1 MDEVRWKSGEKVYLL
16 KIWNVIHIYDRIMK
30 RWIITRKEVSTVE
43 LLERK
48 EYLDFLRRHKDRHI
62 IKVVSGVRR
71 CGKSKLFELFQNYLL
86 EQGISREH
94 IISINF
100 EDLAFEDLQEYHALY
115 KYVISR
121 MQPEGMNYILL
132 DEIQHV
138 PEFEKAVD
146 SLFLRENADVYITG
160 SNAYFMSGEL
170 ATLLS
175 GRYVELKM
183 LPLSFK
189 EYYKACGLAANH
201 TLQEI
206 YERYITESSFPYT
219 LQLSGRQQDI
229 NEYLLG
235 LYNTVILKDVVGRL
249 RIADVK
255 MLESIVKYL
264 FANVGS
270 LLSIRKIA
278 DSMTSAGRKID
289 SKTVE
294 KYLTGLQD
302 SMLIYQAERY
312 DIRGKDIL
320 KINPK
325 YYVADAAL
333 RYLKIGR
340 RGLDTGHILENTVYL
355 ELLRRGYEVYVG
367 SMANGEVDFVAKNE
381 QGLMYY
387 QVAESAL
394 QPEVMEREL
403 KPLQRI
409 KDNYP
414 KILLTLDEVGAVAD
428 YDGIRKQNVLK
439 WLLAGEYP

>member
-1 MDEVRWKSGEKVYLL
+1 
-16 KIWNVIHIYDRIMK
+16 MK
-30 RWIITRKEVSTVE
+30 LI
-43 LLERK
+43 ERK
-48 EYLDFLRRHKDRHI
+48 EYMEFLKRHKDKNI

-71 CGKSKLFELFQNYLL
+71 CGKSKLFELFQNDLL
-86 EQGISREH
+86 KQGVPKEN

-115 KYVISR
+115 RYVTAH
-121 MQPEGMNYILL
+121 MQPTGMNYIFL

-138 PEFEKAVD
+138 PDFEKAVD
-146 SLFLRENADVYITG
+146 SLFIKENADIYITG
-160 SNAYFMSGEL
+160 SNAYFMSGDL

-183 LPLSFK
+183 LPLSFQ
-189 EYYKACGLAANH
+189 EYYDSSHLKPNH
-201 TLQEI
+201 SLQEI
-206 YERYITESSFPYT
+206 YEHYITESSFPYT
-219 LQLSGRQQDI
+219 LQLEGKQQDI

-249 RIADVK
+249 HVNDVK

-278 DSMTSAGRKID
+278 ASMTSAGRKID

-302 SMLIYQAERY
+302 SMLIYQAERF
-312 DIRGKDIL
+312 DIKGRELL

-325 YYVADAAL
+325 YYVTDAAL
-333 RYLKIGR
+333 RYLKVGR
-340 RGLDTGHILENTVYL
+340 HGQDTGHILENTVYL

-367 SMANGEVDFVAKNE
+367 SMTNGEVDFVAKNDR
-381 QGLMYY
+381 GLIYY
-387 QVAESAL
+387 QVSESAL
-394 QPEVMEREL
+394 QPETMEREL

-414 KILLTLDEVGAVAD
+414 KYLLTLDEVGATAD
-428 YDGIRKQNVLK
+428 YDGIRKENVLK
-439 WLLAGEYP
+439 WLLDK

>member
-1 MDEVRWKSGEKVYLL
+1 MDEVRWKSGEKVCLL

-30 RWIITRKEVSTVE
+30 RWIITRKEVSTVK

-115 KYVISR
+115 NYVISR

-189 EYYKACGLAANH
+189 EYYRACGLAANH

-325 YYVADAAL
+325 YYVVDAAL
-333 RYLKIGR
+333 RSLKIGR
-340 RGLDTGHILENTVYL
+340 RGLDMGHILENTVYL

-367 SMANGEVDFVAKNE
+367 SMANGEVNFVAKNE
-381 QGLMYY
+381 QGLTYY

-439 WLLAGEYP
+439 WLLAGE

>member
-1 MDEVRWKSGEKVYLL
+1 MQ
-16 KIWNVIHIYDRIMK
+16 
-30 RWIITRKEVSTVE
+30 

-48 EYLDFLRRHKDRHI
+48 EYLDFLKRNKDRHI

-71 CGKSKLFELFQNYLL
+71 CGKSKLFELFQRHLL
-86 EQGISREH
+86 EQGIPKEN

-100 EDLAFEDLQEYHALY
+100 EDLAFEELQEYHALY
-115 KYVISR
+115 QYVTSH
-121 MQPEGMNYILL
+121 MQPDSMNYIFL

-138 PEFEKAVD
+138 PDFEKAVD
-146 SLFLRENADVYITG
+146 SLFIKENADVYITG

-189 EYYKACGLAANH
+189 EYYDASNLSANH
-201 TLQEI
+201 TLKEI
-206 YERYITESSFPYT
+206 YERYLTESSFPYT
-219 LQLSGRQQDI
+219 LQLDGRQQDI

-249 RIADVK
+249 RISDVK

-278 DSMTSAGRKID
+278 DSMTSSGRKID

-302 SMLIYQAERY
+302 SMLIYQAERF

-333 RYLKIGR
+333 RYLKVGR
-340 RGLDTGHILENTVYL
+340 HGRDTGHVLENTVYL

-367 SMANGEVDFVAKNE
+367 SMTNGEIDFVAKDE
-381 QGLMYY
+381 HGLTYY
-387 QVAESAL
+387 QVTESTL

-414 KILLTLDEVGAVAD
+414 KYLLTLDEIESTAD
-428 YDGIRKQNVLK
+428 YDGIRKLNVLK
-439 WLLAGEYP
+439 WLLGN

>member
-1 MDEVRWKSGEKVYLL
+1 M
-16 KIWNVIHIYDRIMK
+16 
-30 RWIITRKEVSTVE
+30 E
-43 LLERK
+43 LLERR
-48 EYLDFLRRHKDRHI
+48 EYLNFLKRHKDRHI

-71 CGKSKLFELFQNYLL
+71 CGKSKLFELFQRYLL
-86 EQGISREH
+86 EQGIPREN
-94 IISINF
+94 IISVNF
-100 EDLAFEDLQEYHALY
+100 EDLEFEDLQEYHALY
-115 KYVISR
+115 KYVTSH
-121 MQPEGMNYILL
+121 MKPNGMNYIFL

-146 SLFLRENADVYITG
+146 SLFIKENADVYITG
-160 SNAYFMSGEL
+160 SNAYFMSGDL

-189 EYYKACGLAANH
+189 EYYGASHLSANH
-201 TLQEI
+201 SLREI
-206 YERYITESSFPYT
+206 YEQYITESSFPYT
-219 LQLSGRQQDI
+219 LQMEGRQQDI

-255 MLESIVKYL
+255 MLESIIKYL

-278 DSMTSAGRKID
+278 DSLASAGRRID

-302 SMLIYQAERY
+302 SMLIYQAERF
-312 DIRGKDIL
+312 DIRGKDVL

-325 YYVADAAL
+325 YYVVDASL

-340 RGLDTGHILENTVYL
+340 HGRDTGHILENTVYL
-355 ELLRRGYEVYVG
+355 ELLRRGCEVYVG
-367 SMANGEVDFVAKNE
+367 SMTNGEVDFVSKDE
-381 QGLMYY
+381 HGLAYY
-387 QVAESAL
+387 QVSESTL

-414 KILLTLDEVGAVAD
+414 KYLLTLDEIESTAD
-428 YDGIRKQNVLK
+428 YNGIRKLNVLK
-439 WLLAGEYP
+439 WLLGN

>member
-1 MDEVRWKSGEKVYLL
+1 
-16 KIWNVIHIYDRIMK
+16 MK
-30 RWIITRKEVSTVE
+30 LI
-43 LLERK
+43 ERK
-48 EYLDFLRRHKDRHI
+48 EYINFLQRHKDKNI

-86 EQGISREH
+86 QVGVPKEN

-115 KYVISR
+115 KYVTSQ
-121 MQPEGMNYILL
+121 MQTTGMNYIFL

-138 PEFEKAVD
+138 PDFEKAVD
-146 SLFLRENADVYITG
+146 SLFIKKNADVYITG
-160 SNAYFMSGEL
+160 SNAFFMSGEL

-189 EYYKACGLAANH
+189 EYYEASSLKANH
-201 TLQEI
+201 SLQEI
-206 YERYITESSFPYT
+206 YEAYLTESSFPYT
-219 LQLSGRQQDI
+219 LQLAGRQQDI
-229 NEYLLG
+229 NEYLSG

-249 RIADVK
+249 HISDVN

-278 DSMTSAGRKID
+278 DSLTSAGRKID

-294 KYLTGLQD
+294 KYLTGLRD
-302 SMLIYQAERY
+302 SLLIYQADRF
-312 DIRGKDIL
+312 DIKGKELL

-325 YYVADAAL
+325 YYVTDAAL
-333 RYLKIGR
+333 RYLKVGR
-340 RGLDTGHILENTVYL
+340 HGHDTGHMLENTVFL

-367 SMANGEVDFVAKNE
+367 SMTNGEVDFVAKNP
-381 QGLMYY
+381 QGLTYY
-387 QVAESAL
+387 QVSESTL
-394 QPEVMEREL
+394 QPEVMEREIR
-403 KPLQRI
+403 PLQRI

-414 KILLTLDEVGAVAD
+414 KYLLTLDEIEATAD
-428 YDGIRKQNVLK
+428 YDGIRKQNVLR
-439 WLLAGEYP
+439 WLLGK

>member
-16 KIWNVIHIYDRIMK
+16 KIWNEIHICDRIIK
-30 RWIITRKEVSTVE
+30 RWIITRKEVSTVK

-115 KYVISR
+115 NYVISR

-189 EYYKACGLAANH
+189 EYYRACGLAANH

-278 DSMTSAGRKID
+278 DSMTSARRKID

-312 DIRGKDIL
+312 DIRSKDIL

-381 QGLMYY
+381 HGLTYY

-403 KPLQRI
+403 KSLQRI

-439 WLLAGEYP
+439 WLLAGE

>member
-1 MDEVRWKSGEKVYLL
+1 MLR
-16 KIWNVIHIYDRIMK
+16 IWNEIHIYDRMLE
-30 RWIITRKEVSTVE
+30 RWIITHKEVSTVK

-115 KYVISR
+115 NYVMSR

-146 SLFLRENADVYITG
+146 SLFIRENADVYITG

-189 EYYKACGLAANH
+189 EYYTACGLAANH

-381 QGLMYY
+381 QGLTYY

-439 WLLAGEYP
+439 WLLAGE

>member
-1 MDEVRWKSGEKVYLL
+1 MDEVRWKSGEKVCLL
-16 KIWNVIHIYDRIMK
+16 KKWNKIHIYDRMLE
-30 RWIITRKEVSTVE
+30 RWIITHKEVSTVK

-115 KYVISR
+115 NYVISR

-146 SLFLRENADVYITG
+146 SLFIRENADVYITG

-189 EYYKACGLAANH
+189 EYYRACGLAANH

-439 WLLAGEYP
+439 WLLAGE

>member
-1 MDEVRWKSGEKVYLL
+1 MYA
-16 KIWNVIHIYDRIMK
+16 YMQ
-30 RWIITRKEVSTVE
+30 WIPRTS
-43 LLERK
+43 
-48 EYLDFLRRHKDRHI
+48 YLDFLKRHQNRNI
-62 IKVVSGVRR
+62 IKVVSGIRR
-71 CGKSKLFELFQNYLL
+71 CGKSTLFGLFRQYLL
-86 EQGISREH
+86 SRGIPPEH

-100 EDLAFEDLQEYHALY
+100 EDLAFEELQEYHALY
-115 KYVISR
+115 KYITAR
-121 MQPEGMNYILL
+121 MQPEGMNYIFL

-146 SLFLRENADVYITG
+146 SLFIKENADVYITG
-160 SNAYFMSGEL
+160 SNAYLMSGEL

-189 EYYKACGLAANH
+189 EYHDACGLASNH

-206 YERYITESSFPYT
+206 YERYISDSSFPYT
-219 LQLSGRQQDI
+219 LQLAGKQQDI
-229 NEYLLG
+229 HEYLSG
-235 LYNTVILKDVVGRL
+235 IYHTVILKDVVGRL

-294 KYLTGLQD
+294 RYLKGLQD
-302 SMLIYQAERY
+302 SLLIHQAERF
-312 DIRGKDIL
+312 DIRGKELL

-333 RYLKIGR
+333 RRLKVSGR
-340 RGLDTGHILENTVYL
+340 MQDTGHILENTVYL

-367 SMANGEVDFVAKNE
+367 SMPGGEVDFVAKDAR
-381 QGLMYY
+381 GLSYY
-387 QVAESAL
+387 QVSESTL
-394 QPEVMEREL
+394 QPDVMEREL
-403 KPLQRI
+403 RPLQRI

-414 KILLTLDEVGAVAD
+414 KILLTLDEVGATED
-428 YDGIRKQNVLK
+428 YNGIRKYHVLK
-439 WLLAGEYP
+439 WLLSE

>member
-1 MDEVRWKSGEKVYLL
+1 M
-16 KIWNVIHIYDRIMK
+16 
-30 RWIITRKEVSTVE
+30 E

-48 EYLDFLRRHKDRHI
+48 EYIDFLKRHKDRNL
-62 IKVVSGVRR
+62 IKVVSGIRR
-71 CGKSKLFELFQNYLL
+71 CGKSKLFEIFQNYLL
-86 EQGISREH
+86 EQGVSQKN

-100 EDLAFEDLQEYHALY
+100 EDLEFENLQEYHALY
-115 KYVISR
+115 QYVTSH
-121 MQPEGMNYILL
+121 MQPNSMNYIFL

-138 PEFEKAVD
+138 PKFEKAVD
-146 SLFLRENADVYITG
+146 SLFIKKNADVYITG

-183 LPLSFK
+183 LPLSFR
-189 EYYKACGLAANH
+189 EYYEASGLASNH
-201 TLQEI
+201 TLREI
-206 YERYITESSFPYT
+206 YEKYITESSFPYT
-219 LQLSGRQQDI
+219 LQLDDKQQDI

-249 RIADVK
+249 HISDVK

-312 DIRGKDIL
+312 DIRGKELL

-333 RYLKIGR
+333 RYLKVGKQGR
-340 RGLDTGHILENTVYL
+340 DTGHILENTVYL

-367 SMANGEVDFVAKNE
+367 SMASGEVDFVAKDEN
-381 QGLMYY
+381 GLSYY
-387 QVAESAL
+387 QVSESTL
-394 QPEVMEREL
+394 QPDVMEREL
-403 KPLQRI
+403 KSLQKI

-414 KILLTLDEVGAVAD
+414 KFLLTLDEVNAEAD
-428 YDGIRKQNVLK
+428 YDGVRKRNVLK
-439 WLLAGEYP
+439 WLLDDA